1 MNINKYLN
9 KFIQDYQHFDVEA
22 FIDVEAEDVSSFY
35 LAKVEE
41 ENEEEENKLEQEANY
56 EIIQQEENAEEDNI
70 ETISSVMEREK
81 QLIILGNPGTGK
93 STILVHEAL
102 KMANAYLQGMS
113 NNIPVFV
120 SLKHLMSIG
129 DLEENLQIVKNICTE
144 NPIQAERTST
154 LFLDGLN
161 ELNHQIYQQ
170 AINSIKQFLTD
181 YPEVKVV
188 ITSRK
193 YGYKNQLGI
202 PQYEVQVFDEEDI
215 SNYIKKRT
223 GNIQMLIEL
232 RKNEMLL
239 SLCSTPLILKMVVD
253 TWLATGHLPLKLS
266 SLYREFVDNQL
277 HKSLKANNQEKQTLL
292 HVMSIL
298 CLFINMVDS

>member
-1 MNINKYLN
+1 M
-9 KFIQDYQHFDVEA
+9 
-22 FIDVEAEDVSSFY
+22 
-35 LAKVEE
+35 
-41 ENEEEENKLEQEANY
+41 
-56 EIIQQEENAEEDNI
+56 
-70 ETISSVMEREK
+70 
-81 QLIILGNPGTGK
+81 
-93 STILVHEAL
+93 
-102 KMANAYLQGMS
+102 
-113 NNIPVFV
+113 
-120 SLKHLMSIG
+120 
-129 DLEENLQIVKNICTE
+129 
-144 NPIQAERTST
+144 
-154 LFLDGLN
+154 
-161 ELNHQIYQQ
+161 NHQIYQQ

-277 HKSLKANNQEKQTLL
+277 RKSLKANN
-292 HVMSIL
+292 
-298 CLFINMVDS
+298 

>member
-129 DLEENLQIVKNICTE
+129 DLEENLQIVKNICAE

-193 YGYKNQLGI
+193 YGYKN
-202 PQYEVQVFDEEDI
+202 
-215 SNYIKKRT
+215 
-223 GNIQMLIEL
+223 
-232 RKNEMLL
+232 
-239 SLCSTPLILKMVVD
+239 
-253 TWLATGHLPLKLS
+253 
-266 SLYREFVDNQL
+266 
-277 HKSLKANNQEKQTLL
+277 
-292 HVMSIL
+292 
-298 CLFINMVDS
+298 

>member
-129 DLEENLQIVKNICTE
+129 DLEENLQIVKNICAE

-239 SLCSTPLILKMVVD
+239 SLCSTPLIIKMVVD

-277 HKSLKANNQEKQTLL
+277 RK
-292 HVMSIL
+292 
-298 CLFINMVDS
+298 